1 MSHHCVQHKHGL
13 PCDNLS
19 PDGERDRGEL
29 KNQNRGE
36 LGDTDK
42 AGDRMEGGDDIVKM
56 KRYEGGN
63 DKEGEVGDRTD
74 EIEKEDGDEGRDK
87 VKGKDEYED

>member
-42 AGDRMEGGDDIVKM
+42 AGDRVRVEM
-56 KRYEGGN
+56 RL
-63 DKEGEVGDRTD
+63 
-74 EIEKEDGDEGRDK
+74 
-87 VKGKDEYED
+87 